1 MDRGLGAGASP
12 AGVEPV
18 RGVVPARL
26 RYVLSLVVLCAA
38 YVGSAELGFAMAF
51 VGGNVSA
58 VWLPSGLA
66 VAALLIGGAR
76 LAPAFWLGALLATAG
91 TGAPLATAAAIATGN
106 TLEYLA
112 AYVLL
117 RRIAGP
123 GLAFER
129 VGDVLALVL
138 AAAVTPVL
146 SALPGTAA
154 LCLGGVAPWALYWT
168 IAETWWL
175 GDAAG
180 LLLVTPLVVSWV
192 RTWPRYGTRRLG
204 ELAVMGA
211 AAALATVAVFGGDLW
226 AGTDDHVSAY
236 LIFPF
241 LVWGALRLGAR
252 GATAAVLCV
261 NVPAIVFTAQGM
273 GLFARI
279 DLTQSLL
286 LLQAFMTVGALTA
299 LVTAAAVAERNA
311 AHARAR
317 LLSHAVEQSA
327 TTVMITDPAGR
338 LTYVNRAFTDLTGYS
353 ARDVIGANPR
363 FLKSGHTSDADYEAL
378 WAAITAGHVWRGEFL
393 NRKADGGTLWE
404 QATISPVRDD
414 AGHITHFI
422 GTKEDITAR
431 KAAEDGMRRAL
442 AKVERA
448 KSELER
454 VAYAV
459 THTLQEPLRGIG
471 GFTQLIDRRYGDRL
485 DDEGRGYLRR
495 VLQSTERM
503 QRLFR
508 DLMDYT
514 LIDQATEPD
523 RSVDLTVIAERVVSE
538 LNAQGRVTLDPLPVV
553 QGNAGQLRHL
563 LSHLVGN
570 GLTYHPP
577 ERPSHVTVSTRRE
590 AHGWCITVADD
601 GLGIAPQY
609 VDRLFNLFVRLHT
622 EQEFSGSGVGLA
634 YCRRVAERH
643 GGSIGLESEPG
654 RGTRIHVR
662 LPFDPHAPAG
672 VAPAPAEKVPS

>member
-12 AGVEPV
+12 AGVQPV

-26 RYVLSLVVLCAA
+26 RYVLLLAVLSAA

-76 LAPAFWLGALLATAG
+76 FAPAVWLGALVATAG
-91 TGAPLATAAAIATGN
+91 TGAPLATAAGIATGN

-112 AYVLL
+112 AYALL
-117 RRIAGP
+117 RRIGGP
-123 GLAFER
+123 ALAFER
-129 VGDVLALVL
+129 VGDVMGLVL
-138 AAAVTPVL
+138 AAALTPAL
-146 SALPGTAA
+146 SALTGTAA
-154 LCLGGVAPWALYWT
+154 LCLGGVAPWPMYWA
-168 IAETWWL
+168 IVETWWL

-180 LLLVTPLVVSWV
+180 ILLVTPLIVSWV

-204 ELAVMGA
+204 ELAAMAATA
-211 AAALATVAVFGGDLW
+211 AAAAVAVFGGGLW

-252 GATAAVLCV
+252 GATAAILCV
-261 NVPAIVFTAQGM
+261 NVPAVIFTAHGM

-279 DLTQSLL
+279 EMTQSLL
-286 LLQAFMTVGALTA
+286 LLQSFMAVAALTA
-299 LVTAAAVAERNA
+299 MVTAAAVAERNA

-327 TTVMITDPAGR
+327 TTVMITGPDGR
-338 LTYVNRAFTDLTGYS
+338 LSYVNRAFTELTGYA

-363 FLKSGHTSDADYEAL
+363 FLKSGHTSDAEYEAL

-404 QATISPVRDD
+404 QATISPVRDE

-508 DLMDYT
+508 DLMDYA
-514 LIDQATEPD
+514 LIDQVPEPD
-523 RSVDLTVIAERVVSE
+523 RSVDLAALARRVVTD
-538 LNAQGRVTLDPLPVV
+538 LTAQDRVTVDPLPVV
-553 QGNAGQLRHL
+553 QGNPSQLRHL
-563 LSHLVGN
+563 LTHLIGN
-570 GLTYHPP
+570 GLTYHAPD
-577 ERPSHVTVSTRRE
+577 RPSHVTVSARRE
-590 AHGWCITVADD
+590 ADGWCVTVADD

-622 EQEFSGSGVGLA
+622 EQEFPGSGVGLA

-662 LPFDPHAPAG
+662 LPFDPHASADLVPA
-672 VAPAPAEKVPS
+672 VAEGVPS